1 MIRLGLG
8 TMMRKITTNGKR
20 GETHQKSDAE
30 LRVNYVAARGI
41 HNVPSML
48 KSFRF
53 LHKQNK
59 TQMVQLLWRYGVI
72 GVNWSTYY
80 RWESG
85 EQTPRGLS
93 TKAIEKALDK
103 ADEVYDTRQDTQ
115 F

>member
-1 MIRLGLG
+1 MTEVSSR
-8 TMMRKITTNGKR
+8 
-20 GETHQKSDAE
+20 E
-30 LRVNYVAARGI
+30 LYDEAREL
-41 HNVPSML
+41 HNVPAML
-48 KSFRF
+48 TAFRL

-59 TQMVQLLWRYGVI
+59 TQMVQLLLRYGVI

-93 TKAIEKALDK
+93 TEAIEKALDK